1 MPHPTRTPAARAG
14 RSGGAARGA
23 AAAAA
28 PRRATSPRPARPRPA
43 AARPIPPQAA
53 LPAARTEGGGEED
66 FPAHF
71 AQAMEL
77 ALPGIRAG
85 KPDRAAAEAR
95 ALPAA
100 AAAPGASRGWLPW
113 RWGRLWPALQQK
125 VARRPRRELR
135 MAEMLT
141 LSDKRFL
148 AVVRYGE
155 SQFLIG
161 GAQNSIALLSRIEPP
176 APAAPR
182 HPAMFR

>member
-1 MPHPTRTPAARAG
+1 MPRPTRTPAARAG
-14 RSGGAARGA
+14 RSGGTARGA
-23 AAAAA
+23 AATAA
-28 PRRATSPRPARPRPA
+28 RRATSPRSARTRPA
-43 AARPIPPQAA
+43 ATRPITAEA
-53 LPAARTEGGGEED
+53 LLPEARTEGGPVED
-66 FPAHF
+66 FPVHF

-77 ALPGIRAG
+77 ALPGTSAA
-85 KPDRAAAEAR
+85 KTDRAAAASELT
-95 ALPAA
+95 ALPA
-100 AAAPGASRGWLPW
+100 GATGAGRRWLPW

-176 APAAPR
+176 TPAAPR